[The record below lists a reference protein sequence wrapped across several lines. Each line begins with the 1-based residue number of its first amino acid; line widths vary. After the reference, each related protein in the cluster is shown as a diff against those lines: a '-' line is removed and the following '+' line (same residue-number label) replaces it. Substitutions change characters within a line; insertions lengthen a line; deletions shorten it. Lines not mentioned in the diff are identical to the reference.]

1 VTATF
6 TQDEYTLT
14 VNVVGDG
21 SVDVDPHQTTYHYGD
36 VVELTA
42 TANPGWS
49 FDGWSGDLSGS
60 DNPETITMNGD
71 RTVTATF
78 TKLPP
83 ELSLSKED
91 GGEAV
96 EPGGTISYT
105 LTYTNAGGDATGV
118 VITETVPVS
127 TSFNATASDPGW
139 VCESDGSC
147 TLDIGAV
154 THNGSGFVL
163 FVVVVDDPLSE
174 DVTEIGNTA
183 EIGDDGSGGPD
194 SNPANNTASVA
205 TTVKPAPAPAPGY
218 IYLPLIF
225 NS

>member
-1 VTATF
+1 
-6 TQDEYTLT
+6 

-21 SVDVDPHQTTYHYGD
+21 SVTENPDQVTYHYGD
-36 VVELTA
+36 VVTLTA
-42 TANPGWS
+42 EADPGWT
-49 FDGWSGDLSGS
+49 FDGWSGNLSGS

-71 RTVTATF
+71 RMVTATF
-78 TKLPP
+78 AKLPP

-127 TSFNATASDPGW
+127 TSFNAAASDPGW

-154 THNGSGFVL
+154 AHNSSGSVL
-163 FVVVVDDPLSE
+163 FVVTVDAPLSE
-174 DVTEIGNTA
+174 DVTEINNTA
-183 EIGDDGSGGPD
+183 EIGDDGSGGLD
-194 SNPANNTASVA
+194 SNPANNTASVS
-205 TTVKPAPAPAPGY
+205 TTITPAPAPTPGY

-225 NS
+225 NN